1 MVRACLFALLL
12 GAFCLRVPAQ
22 APPPD
27 GAAPPAEQMQ
37 GQGRHRR
44 EIARLYLIQRMRE
57 TLSLTDAQ
65 TLKAMEVLKAIDGER
80 ARHRQAMMDIMS
92 RIQAHLED
100 GKTSDKVLA
109 RDVADFQAQQTSF
122 EKRLRDLESRLL
134 AGLTP
139 RQQAEFLVMRQDLMQ
154 QMRGGG
160 GPRRRFHGRRPSGRR
175 GR

>member
-12 GAFCLRVPAQ
+12 GTFCLAAPAQ

-27 GAAPPAEQMQ
+27 GPAPPAEQMQ
-37 GQGRHRR
+37 GQGHGRQ

-65 TLKAMEVLKAIDGER
+65 TLKAMEVLKAIDEER
-80 ARHRQAMMDIMS
+80 ARHRQAMMGIMS
-92 RIQAHLED
+92 RIQTHIDDE
-100 GKTSDKVLA
+100 KTSATVLA
-109 RDVADFQAQQTSF
+109 QDVADFRAQQTSF

-134 AGLTP
+134 DGLTP
-139 RQQAEFLVMRQDLMQ
+139 RQQAEFLVMRRDLMNR
-154 QMRGGG
+154 MRGGK
-160 GPRRRFHGRRPSGRR
+160 GPRHRFQGRRPPGQR